1 MNVYEG
7 CGEDD
12 FEENLSKYFF
22 PTHFKPIKNHTYILM
37 TKLFPDLDLQIS
49 LVCSETG
56 LTKDISLAGTVG

>member
-22 PTHFKPIKNHTYILM
+22 PTHLSIFQSPCFLYFLILTNGRILM
-37 TKLFPDLDLQIS
+37 YVQQYMAENKNS
-49 LVCSETG
+49 VKS
-56 LTKDISLAGTVG
+56 

>member
-22 PTHFKPIKNHTYILM
+22 STHLSIFQNPCFLYFLILTNGPILM
-37 TKLFPDLDLQIS
+37 YIQ
-49 LVCSETG
+49 
-56 LTKDISLAGTVG
+56 